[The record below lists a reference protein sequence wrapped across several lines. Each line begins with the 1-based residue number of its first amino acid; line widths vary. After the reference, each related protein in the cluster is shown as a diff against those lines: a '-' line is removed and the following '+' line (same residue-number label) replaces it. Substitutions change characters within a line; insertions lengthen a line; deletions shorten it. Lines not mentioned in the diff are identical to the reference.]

1 MARPRRGLFVGLGL
15 LGFLVVVFLVGLF
28 LAPRTRADIEL
39 TVDPAM
45 SKGAVEA
52 RVTIVEFSDYQ

>member
-1 MARPRRGLFVGLGL
+1 VAPPRRGLFVGLGL
-15 LGFLVVVFLVGLF
+15 LGFLVFVFLVGLL

-45 SKGAVEA
+45 SKGTVKA

>member
-1 MARPRRGLFVGLGL
+1 MAPPRRGLFVGLGL
-15 LGFLVVVFLVGLF
+15 LGFLVVVFLVGLL

>member
-1 MARPRRGLFVGLGL
+1 VARPRRGLFVGLGL

-28 LAPRTRADIEL
+28 VAPRTRADIEL